1 MSDFT
6 KLQKDKILN
15 YLYKNFKK
23 IDFDNIDQDIFL
35 KKIGDLVFFDKKELL
50 LKIGSLFFEDLDK
63 RFLTEIKSK
72 INTITK
78 TNEKISFLLNK
89 RFQVEKKNKDLI
101 KKIFIHLIKNNNSN
115 KVLNYIYSVADTMW
129 KHSNDRS
136 VDFNY
141 YTKRL
146 ILSSVYLK
154 ILILIFYREN
164 LTDKDHIRG
173 ALKAY
178 RKECFEQIGGLRTA
192 MGWDTVD
199 ELLCKFYNWKV
210 KTDESLQVKHL
221 KPTGA
226 NYNKAS
232 RYKQGEA
239 FYSIG
244 YGFWITAIASLKL
257 ALRKRKPLL
266 FIDYIKGFWKA
277 KSSKKPLLV
286 TQEQARFIR
295 NYRWK
300 KMKEK
305 IFRF

>member
-50 LKIGSLFFEDLDK
+50 FKISSLFFEDLDK

-72 INTITK
+72 INKITK

-101 KKIFIHLIKNNNSN
+101 KKFFIHLIKDNNSS
-115 KVLNYIYSVADTMW
+115 KVLTYIYSVSDIMW
-129 KHSNDRS
+129 KYANDRS

-154 ILILIFYREN
+154 ILILSFYKDN
-164 LTDKDHIRG
+164 LTQKDLNEEISKSLEHVKLISQFKIKIDF
-173 ALKAY
+173 LKNL
-178 RKECFEQIGGLRTA
+178 KDF
-192 MGWDTVD
+192 
-199 ELLCKFYNWKV
+199 FSFF
-210 KTDESLQVKHL
+210 SLQK
-221 KPTGA
+221 TG
-226 NYNKAS
+226 
-232 RYKQGEA
+232 R
-239 FYSIG
+239 
-244 YGFWITAIASLKL
+244 GF
-257 ALRKRKPLL
+257 
-266 FIDYIKGFWKA
+266 
-277 KSSKKPLLV
+277 
-286 TQEQARFIR
+286 
-295 NYRWK
+295 
-300 KMKEK
+300 
-305 IFRF
+305 